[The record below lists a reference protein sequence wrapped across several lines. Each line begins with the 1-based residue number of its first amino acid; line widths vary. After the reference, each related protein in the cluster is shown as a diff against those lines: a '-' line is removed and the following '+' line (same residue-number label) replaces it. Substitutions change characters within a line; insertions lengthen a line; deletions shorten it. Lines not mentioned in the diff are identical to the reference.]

1 MATSG
6 PPQSSTNISQSLLL
20 TSLTNYYNRN
30 PENRQILFD
39 IIQGKSKL
47 SLRILDW
54 FVTHYAKNSDILYW
68 IDEREKKIIEKYPDT
83 QNDMNL
89 RKFHLYLKYRAELQS
104 YTKMF
109 FDPFRR
115 HERITFILET
125 EPALKTIETTIG
137 QLNFFRWTFQ
147 NHVLVYI
154 ESHLD
159 EIEEHMA
166 SYQKEIIKNKLS
178 GGTKEK
184 KSNGNRNTIMQVP
197 SFIRFD

>member
-1 MATSG
+1 MS
-6 PPQSSTNISQSLLL
+6 NISQSLLL

-30 PENRQILFD
+30 PKSREILYD

-54 FVTHYAKNSDILYW
+54 FATHYAKNADILYW
-68 IDEREKKIIEKYPDT
+68 IDDSKNEIIEKYPDA
-83 QNDMNL
+83 NYDLNL

-115 HERITFILET
+115 HERITFILES
-125 EPALKTIETTIG
+125 EPNLKIIETTIG
-137 QLNFFRWTFQ
+137 QLNFFRWTIQ
-147 NHVLVYI
+147 NHVLEYI
-154 ESHLD
+154 ETHLD
-159 EIEEHMA
+159 EIEDHMA
-166 SYQKEIIKNKLS
+166 SYQKEIIKNKLA
-178 GGTKEK
+178 GLNKVK
-184 KSNGNRNTIMQVP
+184 KNTNRNTIMQVP